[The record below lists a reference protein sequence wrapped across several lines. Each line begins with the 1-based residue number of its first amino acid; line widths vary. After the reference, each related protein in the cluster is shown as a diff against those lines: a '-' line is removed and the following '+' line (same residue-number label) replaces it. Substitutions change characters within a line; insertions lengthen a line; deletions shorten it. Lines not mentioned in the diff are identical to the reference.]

1 MGPRKARE
9 NVTASLRHCI
19 TIRGGKMKHS
29 LAVVAVLGGLVA
41 PAFGQEY
48 PAKQIRVVLPF
59 PAGGGSDIIARVVA
73 QKLTGSIG
81 QPVVVDNRAG
91 ASGNIAAEIVAKAP
105 ADGYTLLFGNSSL
118 SISPAV
124 FKKLNYDPVRDLM
137 PISMASSYP
146 FTLVIHPSLPVQS
159 VRTLVALAKG
169 KPSELAYAS
178 AGGGTMSHMAM
189 EMFRVRTGITLQ
201 HLPYKGAAPATVSIL
216 SGESQLGF
224 VVMPVAS
231 VQIKAGKLRG
241 LGVAAP
247 TRSTA
252 APEVPTME
260 EAGVKDNVAM
270 QWNGF
275 FAPART
281 PQPVLERLYRE
292 VSKTVHL
299 PDVKQRFDAEGATP
313 SGSTPA
319 EFAAFFKAEAAKWS
333 DVAKRSGTKLD

>member
-1 MGPRKARE
+1 
-9 NVTASLRHCI
+9 
-19 TIRGGKMKHS
+19 MKN
-29 LAVVAVLGGLVA
+29 AVAVLMTIAWFAA
-41 PAFGQEY
+41 PAWAQEY
-48 PAKQIRVVLPF
+48 PAKQVRVVLPF
-59 PAGGGSDIIARVVA
+59 PAGGGSDLIARVVA
-73 QKLTGSIG
+73 QKLTGTLG
-81 QPVVVDNRAG
+81 HPVVVENRAG

-124 FKKLNYDPVRDLM
+124 FQKLNYDPVRDLI

-159 VRTLVALAKG
+159 VKSLVALART
-169 KPSELAYAS
+169 KPGQLAYAS

-189 EMFRVRTGITLQ
+189 ELLRVRTGIELQ
-201 HLPYKGAAPATVSIL
+201 HLPYKGAAPATVSIIG
-216 SGESQLGF
+216 GESQLGF
-224 VVMPVAS
+224 VVMPVAAA
-231 VQIKAGKLRG
+231 QIKAGKLRG

-247 TRSTA
+247 ERSSA
-252 APEVPTME
+252 APDVPTMA
-260 EAGVKDNVAM
+260 EAGVKDNVAV

-281 PQPVLERLYRE
+281 PQPVIDRLYRE
-292 VSKTVHL
+292 VAKTVHL

-319 EFAAFFKAEAAKWS
+319 EFTAFFRGETQKWAE
-333 DVAKRSGTKLD
+333 VAKKSGTRLD